1 LRFIHTAD
9 WHLGKRLHD
18 FPLHEVQKELIE
30 SFVRLVNDVEPD
42 AVIVAGDVFDTH
54 VPQLTALELW
64 ENAVESI
71 VAEAGVPML
80 VIPGNHD
87 HPDRMSAHHGIAK
100 RAGLHLV
107 RSLAECPTPVTIA
120 NVDIYGVPFHKP
132 VHVNAAYR
140 DEPPGVGDFDY
151 GSAMACVL
159 ARLNR
164 AAGRPAVLVA
174 HAFVEGSGDEPDGE
188 DAIMVGGAGGVPVS
202 SFDGYAYVALG
213 HIHGPRRLGKTGEV
227 HYSGSLF
234 PYSFREAVS
243 SELDGVVAPGDGAKG
258 VNVVEVRSDGAVE
271 REFVALAASRRVQVI
286 EGLTFDEL
294 IKRART
300 LDSRERLHYTLAR
313 ITDQGPVQNAIAKLR
328 EVLPNAVL
336 EQPNVSVAE
345 TVARL
350 RGDHRTI
357 TPQDALRQ
365 LYAQV
370 YDEAMSPLELEILD
384 EVVGDDQEEAAA

>member
-1 LRFIHTAD
+1 MRFIHTAD

-18 FPLHEVQKELIE
+18 FSLHEVQKELIE
-30 SFVRLVNDVEPD
+30 SFVRLVNEVEPD

-64 ENAVESI
+64 ENAVEAI

-100 RAGLHLV
+100 RAGLHFV
-107 RSLAECPTPVTIA
+107 RSLADCPTPVTIDG
-120 NVDIYGVPFHKP
+120 VDIYGVPFHKP

-140 DEPPGVGDFDY
+140 DEPPGIGDFDY
-151 GSAMACVL
+151 RSAMACVL
-159 ARLNR
+159 ARLMR
-164 AAGRPAVLVA
+164 AEGRPAILVA

-202 SFDGYAYVALG
+202 SFVGFDYVALG
-213 HIHGPRRLGKTGEV
+213 HIHGPRRLGDEGEV

-234 PYSFREAVS
+234 PYSFKEGVS
-243 SELDGVVAPGDGAKG
+243 SALDGAAPQGGGVKG
-258 VNVVEVRSDGAVE
+258 VNVVEVLSNGSVD
-271 REFVALAASRRVQVI
+271 REFVPLGASRRVQVI
-286 EGLTFDEL
+286 DGLTFDEL

-300 LDSRERLHYTLAR
+300 LDDRERQHYTLAR

-345 TVARL
+345 SVARL

-357 TPQDALRQ
+357 SPEDALKQ

-370 YDEAMSPLELEILD
+370 YGEDMSALELEIL
-384 EVVGDDQEEAAA
+384 EEIAGGRQEEAAA